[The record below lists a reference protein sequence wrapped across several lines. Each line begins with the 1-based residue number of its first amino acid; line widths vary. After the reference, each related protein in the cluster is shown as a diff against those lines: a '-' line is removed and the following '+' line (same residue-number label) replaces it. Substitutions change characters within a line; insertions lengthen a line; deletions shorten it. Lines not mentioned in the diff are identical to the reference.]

1 MEIPTNHQNGIRT
14 TLIVIGVS
22 IALCCAC
29 LLIAGAA
36 GVYIAERLPQF
47 IESNLPVVPFDPGF
61 PSDPGTP
68 KPEPIVTRPP
78 VEEVSTS
85 TLETL
90 KATIVPE
97 NDPYE
102 LACRL
107 KGICDVPTTLPAPVV
122 PPKVGDIQKF
132 WILNSNTNE
141 HFQIDAELLYIT
153 PHTYFWAEDKTE
165 VDMRDLKT
173 LMDTFENE
181 IYPTDREF
189 FGSEWTPG
197 VDNDPHIYV
206 VYAGNIGSTVAGYFS
221 TSDSF
226 NPLVREYSN
235 GHETYVLG
243 TSQKLTREYT
253 YSTLAHEFVH
263 MIQFASD
270 RNDVAWM
277 NEGFANVGAYLNG
290 YTVGGSDWL
299 YAQDPDLQLND
310 WVDANSPDFGP
321 HYGSSFLYLLYYLD
335 RFGQDATKA
344 LTANLENDLT
354 SVDDTL
360 RDLNIIDPLT
370 GKLITADDI
379 YMDWA
384 IALYL
389 RDGSVSDGRYTFHNY
404 PEAPQTSATEVVSDC
419 PSGLLT
425 RNVHQYGIDYVSVD
439 CAGDHNLHFEGST
452 ITDLIPVTAH
462 SGAYAFWS
470 NKGDKSDMT
479 LTRTFDF
486 TDVSG
491 PIALSFSTWFDIE
504 ENWDYLYLEVSE
516 DGQTWDIIQTPS
528 STDENPTG
536 NSYGRGYT
544 GETGGWIQ
552 EEIDLSAYAGKKIQ
566 VRFEYIT
573 DTALNGEG
581 FLLDDVS
588 VDAIGYASDFET
600 DNGGWESAGFVRVE
614 TILPQTFRLALIIQ
628 SNSETT
634 VQMIE
639 LTAEQTADIPLS
651 LQPGETATLVITG
664 TTRFT
669 RSLASYTIEVK

>member
-1 MEIPTNHQNGIRT
+1 
-14 TLIVIGVS
+14 
-22 IALCCAC
+22 
-29 LLIAGAA
+29 
-36 GVYIAERLPQF
+36 
-47 IESNLPVVPFDPGF
+47 
-61 PSDPGTP
+61 
-68 KPEPIVTRPP
+68 VTRPP
-78 VEEVSTS
+78 IEDVSTS
-85 TLETL
+85 TLEML
-90 KATIVPE
+90 KAAIVPE

-107 KGICDVPTTLPAPVV
+107 QKICDVPTTLPAPN
-122 PPKVGDIQKF
+122 PPLEVGAKQKF
-132 WILNSNTNE
+132 WVLNSNTNE
-141 HFQIDAELLYIT
+141 HFQIEAELLYIT
-153 PHTYFWAEDKTE
+153 PHTYFWAEDAKA

-206 VYAGNIGSTVAGYFS
+206 IYAGNIGSTVAGYHS
-221 TSDSF
+221 PDDSV

-243 TSQKLTREYT
+243 TSQKLNREYT

-263 MIQFASD
+263 IIQFASD
-270 RNDVAWM
+270 RNDVAWL
-277 NEGFANVGAYLNG
+277 NEGFADVGAYLNG
-290 YTVGGSDWL
+290 YFVGNKDWL
-299 YAQDPDLQLND
+299 YAQNPDLQLND

-321 HYGSSFLYLLYYLD
+321 HYGNSFLYLLYYLD
-335 RFGQDATKA
+335 RFGQDASKA
-344 LTANLENDLT
+344 LTANPENDLT
-354 SVDDTL
+354 SVDSTL

-389 RDGSVSDGRYTFHNY
+389 RDGSVGDGRYTFHNY

-439 CAGDHNLHFEGST
+439 CAGEHTLHFEGSP

-462 SGAYAFWS
+462 SAAYAFWS

-528 STDENPTG
+528 GTDENPTG
-536 NSYGRGYT
+536 NSYGWGYT
-544 GETGGWIQ
+544 NKTGGWIQ
-552 EEIDLSAYAGKKIQ
+552 EEIDLSAYAGKKIR
-566 VRFEYIT
+566 VRFENIT

-588 VDAIGYASDFET
+588 VDAIGYSTDFET
-600 DNGGWESAGFVRVE
+600 DDGGWESAGFVRVE
-614 TILPQTFRLALIIQ
+614 NVLPQTFRLALIIEGR
-628 SNSETT
+628 ETT

-669 RSLASYTIEVK
+669 RSLASYTIEVR